1 MTRRLVLALVA
12 LTAAVAIAL
21 AVPLVIMVDRDQ
33 RAAFVSRLQLDAL
46 ITSAQLSM
54 QSEAL
59 WAGTVATDAART
71 NARIVIVRPDLSLAA
86 DSNLSALDRV
96 FDRPEIRRALSGQLA
111 SDTRTSITLGGT
123 LRYVA
128 APILQHGEVMAA
140 VRFSLP
146 EDVVDDMVA
155 RTGRSLALFIA
166 SVISA
171 AALVAW
177 LLARS
182 LAAPLHR
189 LAGVA
194 GRLPANLSLRG
205 DEDHG
210 PAEVRQVAAA
220 LNATAGH
227 LDELV
232 TRQQRVA
239 ADASHHLRTPLTG
252 IRLRLEAIEDLT
264 QDPAVRN
271 NAAAAVAE
279 VDRLAR
285 RLDQVL
291 ALALSDSGPAS
302 SSVQASD
309 IVRGRVATWQT
320 TANEDSIQL
329 DADVTD
335 GLLIQAPIGVLD
347 RVIDELIGNA
357 LRYANRRVGVRL
369 ARNGAAAVTLT
380 VADDGPGLASEERE
394 IVFERFTRGTQAV
407 PGGSGLGLA
416 LVRDSARTAGGEAK
430 AEESPAGGLQIVT
443 TWPAPVHHSPP
454 GSRTDG
460 APLHHA

>member
-21 AVPLVIMVDRDQ
+21 AVPLVVMVDRDQ
-33 RAAFVSRLQLDAL
+33 RAAFVSRMQVDAL
-46 ITSAQLSM
+46 LTSAQLSV
-54 QSEAL
+54 QPTEL
-59 WAGTVATDAART
+59 WATTISAAAART
-71 NARIVIVRPDLSLAA
+71 KARIIIVRPDLSLAA
-86 DSNLSALDRV
+86 DSNMSALDRT

-128 APILQHGEVMAA
+128 APVVQHSKVVAA
-140 VRFSLP
+140 VRLSLP
-146 EDVVDDMVA
+146 EDVVDDVVA
-155 RTGRSLALFIA
+155 RTGRSLAIFIA
-166 SVISA
+166 SVVLA

-194 GRLPANLSLRG
+194 GRLPANLALRG
-205 DEDHG
+205 DVDHG
-210 PAEVRQVAAA
+210 PSEVRQVAAA

-227 LDELV
+227 LDALV

-264 QDPAVRN
+264 SDEVVRT
-271 NAAAAVAE
+271 NAGAALAE

-291 ALALSDSGPAS
+291 ALAISDSGPAS
-302 SSVQASD
+302 TAVPASD
-309 IVRGRVATWQT
+309 IIRSRIATWQT
-320 TANEDSIQL
+320 SAKEYRILLKATVAS
-329 DADVTD
+329 
-335 GLLIQAPIGVLD
+335 GLVIEAPAEVLD
-347 RVIDELIGNA
+347 RVIDELVGNA
-357 LRYANRRVGVRL
+357 LRYASHRIDVRL
-369 ARNGAAAVTLT
+369 AQAGAMVTLT
-380 VADDGPGLASEERE
+380 VADDGPGLAPEERE
-394 IVFERFTRGTQAV
+394 TVFERFARGSQAV

-416 LVRDSARTAGGEAK
+416 LVRDSARNAGGDAV
-430 AEESPAGGLQIVT
+430 AQPSPTGGLQIVT
-443 TWPAPVHHSPP
+443 TWLTATSDLPPVARVAEDLPHHS
-454 GSRTDG
+454 
-460 APLHHA
+460 